1 MATPAPTRPVPG
13 AMRKRALATPL
24 ALLGGVALSVFFGL
38 YLIDWAISGRHGDP
52 FVTLFRFDV
61 DTMQN
66 ALGNMAQVVA
76 AVLGIVITVVSIVVQ
91 LAATRYTPRIA
102 DMFFRDRTN
111 LGILAFFVVACIN
124 AVWVSV
130 SVGRDVMP
138 HVSIVFTMVLV
149 TFSLLVMVPYFAY
162 VFDFLDPDSVVGR
175 IQDQAVEAAAPRGE
189 ISASELGPRQ
199 RRALSGVEQLSDIA
213 VNAVSQK
220 DKAIASGTIDAMRV
234 LAVRY
239 LDKKRALASTWFSI
253 GVEIRQ
259 NPDFVSLA
267 DESIDDLAQ
276 KRVWLEWKVLR
287 QYQSIYNEALG
298 EMPDINH
305 LIAIDTRYIG
315 EAALEAGDG
324 EALALAV
331 KFFNT
336 YLRATLNKREVRT
349 AYNILNQYRQ
359 LAEHALERGHGQ
371 LVTEVAA
378 HLRYYGQ
385 TAHGMELVFV
395 TETVGYDLATLC
407 ERAFAV
413 SVAKN
418 VGTGGSAMAAVHDS
432 LLRTL
437 LELDREAESKNQE
450 SMLRGVR
457 KAQAKLASYYLVAG
471 AEEHARRIFTDMRD
485 ERAERLRSIRDE
497 LLRIQSKD
505 FWEVIDRGT
514 NFDYVD
520 PQRKEQLRAFFSW
533 FPALSRPEA
542 GSTPVASKVTT
553 LAKDPA

>member
-1 MATPAPTRPVPG
+1 MSVGPA
-13 AMRKRALATPL
+13 KKSALVRPL
-24 ALLGGVALSVFFGL
+24 ALLGGAALVVFFGL
-38 YLIDWAISGRHGDP
+38 YLVDWSLAGRPGNP
-52 FVTLFRFDV
+52 LATLFRFDV

-111 LGILAFFVVACIN
+111 LAVMAFFVVACIN

-130 SVGRDVMP
+130 SVGKDVMP
-138 HVSIVFTMVLV
+138 RVSIIVTMLLV

-175 IQDQAVEAAAPRGE
+175 IQEQAVAAAAPHG
-189 ISASELGPRQ
+189 ALLPAQVGPRH

-220 DKAIASGTIDAMRV
+220 DKAIASGTIDA
-234 LAVRY
+234 L
-239 LDKKRALASTWFSI
+239 RALAVSYLGKKGAISAPWFVI
-253 GVEIRQ
+253 GPEVRR

-267 DESIDDLAQ
+267 DESIEDLSR

-305 LIAIDTRYIG
+305 LVAIDTRYIG
-315 EAALEAGDG
+315 EAALAAGDA
-324 EALALAV
+324 EALGLAV

-336 YLRATLNKREVRT
+336 YLRATLNKQQVRT
-349 AYNILNQYRQ
+349 AYNVLNQYRQ
-359 LAEHALERGHGQ
+359 LAEHALEQGQ
-371 LVTEVAA
+371 GERVAEIA
-378 HLRYYGQ
+378 IHLRYYGQ
-385 TAHGMELVFV
+385 IAHGMELAFV
-395 TETVGYDLATLC
+395 TETVAYDLATLC
-407 ERAFAV
+407 ERAFAAIATKDLV
-413 SVAKN
+413 PGDRA
-418 VGTGGSAMAAVHDS
+418 TADLHDA

-437 LELDREAESKNQE
+437 LELDKEAESHSQE
-450 SMLRGVR
+450 AMLRGVR
-457 KAQAKLASYYLVAG
+457 KAQAKLASFYLVAG
-471 AEEHARRIFTDMRD
+471 AEEHARRIWSDMRD
-485 ERAERLRSIRDE
+485 ERPERLASIRDE
-497 LLRIQSKD
+497 LLRVESKD

-514 NFDYVD
+514 NFDYID
-520 PQRKEQLRAFFSW
+520 APRKAQLRGFFSW
-533 FPALSRPEA
+533 FPSLARASDAPTVA
-542 GSTPVASKVTT
+542 ATPIS
-553 LAKDPA
+553 LAAAQTHGPNKS